1 MEYLREVP
9 EGAHVSLI
17 ADGPAKHL
25 YAQFGFEETALA
37 SMAMAW
43 KRPAAP

>member
-1 MEYLREVP
+1 
-9 EGAHVSLI
+9 VSLI

-25 YAQFGFEETALA
+25 YAQFGFEEAAPA
-37 SMAMAW
+37 SVAMAG